1 MDLHHKREVTVG
13 AMVIIAVVLFVV
25 TTSWLSGRS
34 LTPGQRVT
42 IEFSDAAGLKR
53 GSPVRVSGMQV
64 GRVEQ
69 IALVRY
75 GTVRLTVSLDRGI
88 EPRSDA
94 TAGVVAVGL
103 AGDVAVELV
112 PGTAPDRL
120 PAGQSIPGTIAP
132 GFMQLGE
139 VLADKAEVALDNF
152 NAMLDPALVRDMQAT
167 LRSLQEVLAAFGDAR
182 TGPASELSQT
192 LASLRALTG
201 RVDSALASDGTRR
214 ALANLDTLSGRMV
227 EMTSQFTATGAQLDS
242 LLGRINR
249 GEGTLG
255 RAMADDG
262 LYDEI
267 RSATRAFQKL
277 LEEISRNP
285 GKITIQVRVF

>member
-13 AMVIIAVVLFVV
+13 AMVIIAVALFVV

-167 LRSLQEVLAAFGDAR
+167 LRSLQEALAAFGDAR
-182 TGPASELSQT
+182 TGPAAELSQT

-255 RAMADDG
+255 RAMTDDG

-277 LEEISRNP
+277 LEEISKNP

>member
-1 MDLHHKREVTVG
+1 MDLHYKKEVTVG
-13 AMVIIAVVLFVV
+13 AMVILGVTLFVV
-25 TTSWLSGRS
+25 LTSWLSGKS
-34 LTPGQRVT
+34 LTPAQRVT

-69 IALVRY
+69 ITLVSY

-88 EPRSDA
+88 EPRADA
-94 TAGVVAVGL
+94 TASVVAVGL

-112 PGTAPDRL
+112 PGRSPDRL
-120 PAGQSIPGTIAP
+120 PAGQPVPGTIAP

-167 LRSLQEVLAAFGDAR
+167 LRSLQQVLATFGDTR
-182 TGPASELSQT
+182 TGPAAELSQT
-192 LASLRALTG
+192 LASLRSLTN
-201 RVDSALASDGTRR
+201 RVDSTLASEGVRR
-214 ALANLDTLSGRMV
+214 SLGNLDTLSGRMV
-227 EMTSQFTATGAQLDS
+227 EMTSQFTSTGAQLDS
-242 LLGRINR
+242 LLARINR

-262 LYDEI
+262 LYDDI
-267 RSATRAFQKL
+267 RSATQAFQKL

-285 GKITIQVRVF
+285 GRITVQVRVF

>member
-167 LRSLQEVLAAFGDAR
+167 LRSLQEALAAFGDAR
-182 TGPASELSQT
+182 TGPAAELSQT

-255 RAMADDG
+255 RAMTDDG

-277 LEEISRNP
+277 LEEISKNP